1 MINKA
6 IDVIHSCET
15 PEQLRA
21 AERYCTLMF
30 RKFNR
35 DGVSLSSAVKWAGLI
50 ERHVGYMQ
58 CKVSDAK

>member
-1 MINKA
+1 MIDKA

-15 PEQLRA
+15 LEQLRI

-30 RKFNR
+30 RKFHR
-35 DGVSLSSAVKWAGLI
+35 DGVSLSSAVRCMGVI

-58 CKVSDAK
+58 CKVG